1 MVRSLRKV
9 SLEGARYC
17 RRPAVEAEIQEL
29 MSASVSELER
39 RASLWPSSAP
49 GFVSPEA
56 LLYFVRNAEHS
67 RHRQRLLEQLLQRI
81 VYRLPRVGG
90 GEGHTDSLIRTN
102 IRDDVIDHFIDLLLS
117 DQAAY
122 DERLDYYEV
131 NFNSA
136 IVKDR
141 RDASVRHRRHEHRS
155 QALGDE
161 GLEISVAVEA
171 AVGGY
176 DPFQPEELDK
186 ENYRLWLDEA
196 IDELPELQQRIVQM
210 VREDIP
216 IDSKDPT
223 AVTISRILGKSEKT
237 IRTHRDKAL
246 AALRLR
252 LDRKG
257 TL

>member
-17 RRPAVEAEIQEL
+17 RRPAVEAEIREL
-29 MSASVSELER
+29 LSASVSELER
-39 RASLWPSSAP
+39 RASLSPSTAP

-56 LLYFVRNAEHS
+56 LLYFVRNTALS
-67 RHRQRLLEQLLQRI
+67 RHRQILLEQLLQR
-81 VYRLPRVGG
+81 VVRRLPRAGD
-90 GEGHTDSLIRTN
+90 GEGHTDSLTNTN

-131 NFNSA
+131 NFFAA
-136 IVKDR
+136 IASDR
-141 RDASVRHRRHEHRS
+141 RDASVRHRRYEHRNCE
-155 QALGDE
+155 LGDE
-161 GLEISVAVEA
+161 ELEICVAVEA
-171 AVGGY
+171 TVGAY
-176 DPFQPEELDK
+176 DPFQPEELDEK
-186 ENYRLWLDEA
+186 NYRLWLDEA
-196 IDELPELQQRIVQM
+196 IDQLPELQQRIVQM

-216 IDSKDPT
+216 IDSKDQT
-223 AVTISRILGKSEKT
+223 AVTISRLLGKSEKT
-237 IRTHRDKAL
+237 IRTHRDKAF

-252 LDRKG
+252 LERKG